1 MLGDL
6 VGLTERLTITKQSPP
21 AGSSQ
26 SGGEM
31 NEGMKDKI
39 CPNKK
44 GRGSRTVIV
53 KKTSVL

>member
-1 MLGDL
+1 M
-6 VGLTERLTITKQSPP
+6 GLTERLAVTKRSPP
-21 AGSSQ
+21 ARSPQ

-39 CPNKK
+39 CPNQK